1 MALVAGVG
9 KVVAPLARA
18 GVEAAT
24 GADAGVE
31 VLAFSLAGAAFFTPA
46 ESILVNTNDS
56 LSGLNCKMNLT
67 NSSDSH
73 LTL

>member
-1 MALVAGVG
+1 MALVAAVGV
-9 KVVAPLARA
+9 VVAPLARA
-18 GVEAAT
+18 AGVEAV
-24 GADAGVE
+24 GADAGAE
-31 VLAFSLAGAAFFTPA
+31 VLAFSLAGIAAFFTA

-56 LSGLNCKMNLT
+56 FSGLNCKMNLT